1 MIKPEGIVFDLD
13 GTLVDNNSYHIEAW
27 KEFYKKID
35 KQFSHDEYMRNIN
48 GRISKVIFPYLM
60 QREMEEKEIM
70 EYDDE
75 KESLYREL
83 YGAHMQPI
91 KGLIDFL
98 EALQEAGYKMAI
110 ATSGLPPNIEFMF
123 NKLPL
128 RKYFSAVVN
137 ASHITNGKPHPEIFE
152 RAAKEINADP
162 NKCIAF
168 EDSIA
173 GISSAKAAGMRV
185 VGLTTTH
192 SEADLTEADMI
203 IKDYTE
209 ISTNTLL
216 LLMQKQE
223 VR

>member
-1 MIKPEGIVFDLD
+1 MIKPEGLIFDLD
-13 GTLVDNNSYHIEAW
+13 GTLIDNNAYHIEAW
-27 KEFYKKID
+27 KEFYKKIN
-35 KQFSHDEYMRNIN
+35 KEFSHEEYMRNIN

-60 QREMEEKEIM
+60 QRQMKDDEIM
-70 EYDDE
+70 QMDDE

-91 KGLIDFL
+91 KGLVDFL
-98 EALQEAGYKMAI
+98 EDLLKDGYKMAI

-123 NKLPL
+123 KKLPL

-152 RAAKEINADP
+152 RAAKEIGADP
-162 NKCIAF
+162 NNCIAF

-173 GISSAKAAGMRV
+173 GIRSAKAAGMRV

-192 SEADLTEADMI
+192 SKEDIAEADLI
-203 IKDYTE
+203 IADYTE
-209 ISTNTLL
+209 ISSETLL
-216 LLMQKQE
+216 QLMQRQKE
-223 VR
+223 R